1 MTDEQIS
8 TYRAELLRDHPGAHI
23 KIADDKREMVAEF
36 DGHRAIAVIERSE
49 PHFHSKTTEIYKV
62 FRGTLHVACGGRGYV
77 LRPGESVT
85 IEPGSIHFARAA
97 GSPAWLEV
105 LSEPAWTIEDYLV
118 L

>member
-1 MTDEQIS
+1 MTDEQIAI
-8 TYRAELLRDHPGAHI
+8 YRAELLRDHPRANV
-23 KIADDKREMVAEF
+23 KIADHKAEMVAEI

-62 FRGTLHVACGGRGYV
+62 FRGTLHVACGGRGYL
-77 LRPGESVT
+77 LRPGDSLT

-97 GSPAWLEV
+97 GAPAWVDV
-105 LSEPAWTIEDYLV
+105 LSEPPWTAEDYLV